1 MSKSFIRVGDTHSHG
16 GEVIAGAPN
25 SNAGG
30 KAIARVGD
38 PAVCQIH
45 GPTTI
50 VTGDSNVKYDGRPV
64 ARDGDKVACGASLI
78 ASQADTGS
86 L

>member
-1 MSKSFIRVGDTHSHG
+1 MTKPFIVVGDTHSHG
-16 GEVIAGAPN
+16 GQVTAGAPN

-30 KAIARVGD
+30 KAIARIGD
-38 PAVCQIH
+38 PAICQIH

-64 ARDGDKVACGASLI
+64 ARDGDKLACGASLI
-78 ASQADTGS
+78 AGQANTGS

>member
-1 MSKSFIRVGDTHSHG
+1 MSKPFIRVGDTHSHG
-16 GEVIAGAPN
+16 GQVVAGAPN
-25 SNAGG
+25 SNADG

-38 PAVCQIH
+38 PAICQIH

-50 VTGDSNVKYDGRPV
+50 VTGDSNVEYDGQFV
-64 ARDGDKVACGASLI
+64 AREGDKLACGASLI
-78 ASQADTGS
+78 ASQAKTGS